1 MGRSLNYWQSS
12 DRWSIPSAVCIGQS
26 TRAKPMER
34 SQTPKVLRLV
44 PDSMFVSLPPSIFY
58 ISVICLLSLSF
69 FLFLQGLKRLNCVLT
84 TQSRRANR
92 AHYTWGLPIRKLN
105 ITALM
110 APCQPHMHFL
120 SICAFS
126 SPLYASIWLKFWPC
140 WVAWRLCL
148 CPTFP
153 LIRLGHKGS
162 TSAIVTAGS
171 AGCVP
176 QTGWNRKLAFLR
188 EYSVGE

>member
-1 MGRSLNYWQSS
+1 M
-12 DRWSIPSAVCIGQS
+12 
-26 TRAKPMER
+26 
-34 SQTPKVLRLV
+34 
-44 PDSMFVSLPPSIFY
+44 
-58 ISVICLLSLSF
+58 
-69 FLFLQGLKRLNCVLT
+69 
-84 TQSRRANR
+84 R

-105 ITALM
+105 VITLM
-110 APCQPHMHFL
+110 ASCQPHMRFL

-140 WVAWRLCL
+140 SVAWLLYL

-162 TSAIVTAGS
+162 TFAIVTAGS

-176 QTGWNRKLAFLR
+176 QTGWSRKLAFLR
-188 EYSVGE
+188 EYSVGELKMFLHSLKYESPDVKYTAIVSITVRTCTSMHAYPKKGTPNGNILSGRCFLLSM